1 MTVRVKLTWVNP
13 SVKPVRQAV
22 EVDLDGQ
29 GFVFAA
35 TVPVADPHEA
45 SVTPYEYTHIPGL
58 AESTTVKYRI
68 VTFGVNDVR
77 VNGNEFSIDVP
88 GENDIAA
95 VNNLGG
101 EITDDQ

>member
-1 MTVRVKLTWVNP
+1 MTVSVKLTWTNP
-13 SVKPVRQAV
+13 SVAPVSQEV

-35 TVPVADPHEA
+35 HVRGAEPHEA
-45 SVTPYEYTHIPGL
+45 SVTPYEYTHLPGL
-58 AESTTVKYRI
+58 AESTIVKYRI
-68 VTFGVNDVR
+68 VTTGVTGAK
-77 VNGNEFSIDVP
+77 VNGNEFSIEVP

-101 EITDDQ
+101 EVIVE

>member
-1 MTVRVKLTWVNP
+1 MTVSVKLTWVNP
-13 SVKPVRQAV
+13 SVAPVSQEV

-35 TVPVADPHEA
+35 TVRGADPHEA
-45 SVTPYEYTHIPGL
+45 SVTPYEYTHLPGL
-58 AESTTVKYRI
+58 AEPTTVKYRI
-68 VTFGVNDVR
+68 VTIGVTGAR
-77 VNGNEFSIDVP
+77 VNGNEFSIEVP

-101 EITDDQ
+101 EVIVE

>member
-1 MTVRVKLTWVNP
+1 MTVSVKLTWVNP
-13 SVKPVRQAV
+13 SVAPVSQEV

-45 SVTPYEYTHIPGL
+45 SVTPYEYTHLPGL

-68 VTFGVNDVR
+68 VTIGVTGAR
-77 VNGNEFSIDVP
+77 VNGNEFSIEVP

-101 EITDDQ
+101 EVIVE

>member
-1 MTVRVKLTWVNP
+1 MTVSVKLTWLNP
-13 SVKPVRQAV
+13 SVAPVSQEV

-35 TVPVADPHEA
+35 TVPVADPHEPRA
-45 SVTPYEYTHIPGL
+45 TPYEYTHLPGL

-68 VTFGVNDVR
+68 VTTGVTGAK
-77 VNGNEFSIDVP
+77 VNGNEFSIEVP

-101 EITDDQ
+101 EVIVE

>member
-1 MTVRVKLTWVNP
+1 MTVSVKLTWTNP
-13 SVKPVRQAV
+13 SVAPVSQEV

-29 GFVFAA
+29 GFVLAGY
-35 TVPVADPHEA
+35 VRDADPHEA
-45 SVTPYEYTHIPGL
+45 SVTPYEYTHLPGL

-68 VTFGVNDVR
+68 VTIGVTGAR
-77 VNGNEFSIDVP
+77 VNGNEFSIYVP

-101 EITDDQ
+101 EVIVE

>member
-13 SVKPVRQAV
+13 SVAPVNQEV

-45 SVTPYEYTHIPGL
+45 SVTPYEYTHLPGL
-58 AESTTVKYRI
+58 TESTTVKYRI
-68 VTFGVNDVR
+68 VTIGVT
-77 VNGNEFSIDVP
+77 GNEFSIEVP

-95 VNNLGG
+95 VNNLSG
-101 EITDDQ
+101 EVTVE

>member
-1 MTVRVKLTWVNP
+1 MTVSVKLTWVNP
-13 SVKPVRQAV
+13 SVTPVSQEV

-35 TVPVADPHEA
+35 TVPVADPHEV
-45 SVTPYEYTHIPGL
+45 SVTPYEYTHLPGL

-68 VTFGVNDVR
+68 VTTGVTGAK
-77 VNGNEFSIDVP
+77 VNGNEFSIEVP

-101 EITDDQ
+101 AVIVE